1 MPSVHPQT
9 IYLLA
14 TLIQLRASL
23 PPAYSGTSAETL
35 DLGDSSAPLL
45 ASLPSFNV
53 VFGALFD
60 ASFLLAALATALARW
75 LLREEQ
81 DRVSW

>member
-1 MPSVHPQT
+1 LQT

-23 PPAYSGTSAETL
+23 PPAFSGTAGEVA
-35 DLGDSSAPLL
+35 DLEVTSAPLL

-60 ASFLLAALATALARW
+60 ASFLLASLGTAFARW
-75 LLREEQ
+75 LLRDEQ
-81 DRVSW
+81 DRTNW